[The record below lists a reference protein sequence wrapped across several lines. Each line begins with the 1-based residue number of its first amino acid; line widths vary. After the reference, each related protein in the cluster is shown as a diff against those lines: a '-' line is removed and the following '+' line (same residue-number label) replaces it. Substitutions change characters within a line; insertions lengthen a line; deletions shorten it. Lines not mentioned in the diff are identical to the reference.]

1 VLAQRSRPS
10 IASLIALSAFVFL
23 LAVGVRCLHWQDKHI
38 EIVNGRFALSGVFT
52 RYQKE
57 ARRILDEGRIL
68 FPRERSDSGD
78 ARILAHPPGYSIVVA
93 AVDRLGLPETTSLW
107 ALQIFS
113 DACAAVL
120 VLLIGLELF
129 RRWVAV
135 PAALLVAVSP
145 HLSYYT
151 LFLSPDSL
159 TVPPILLAVY
169 LVIRS
174 LKKANLIN
182 VVVAGALIGISCW
195 LNANAMLLSVFLAA
209 VVFVLFERQHRT
221 RFAVALL
228 VSTIVVIS
236 SLTIR
241 NLIVF
246 HRFIPISI
254 QAGLSLAEGIG
265 DYDRDGLLGMPR
277 SDREARQ
284 KDAEWNNRPD
294 YGVSLWNPDGI
305 DRDRTRLERGLAV
318 VRSKPG
324 WFLGVMLRRAGFMLS
339 YNDTQSR
346 PWPINTASVPPIFS
360 EPGYGHPVTI
370 QENDTSPESQPAPV
384 FVLND
389 GIISGASIPGDKSIA
404 TQNIELANGGMPLS
418 PQAAVSEDFLS
429 MRIFLS
435 ITGDRSE
442 FGDQYASAAI
452 NVKQNTD
459 YVLVMPAQLTNG
471 SMALK
476 VTSEDRRI
484 SLAQIDLA
492 RATSTEEMDDNSPIE
507 ASSKFVTLQMPF
519 ATGDR
524 NALRIVVSNNGKSS
538 SLPSVT
544 LKAAELRESGP
555 TPYAWTK
562 VVRGSIRSL
571 QRRFTTGRMLVLIVT
586 GIVLLLLAR
595 RWQAS
600 MVLLTVPVYYLLLQ
614 SPLHTEY
621 RYILP
626 IHYFLFILAG
636 VTIGFVG
643 AAMCQ
648 MAKRI
653 SGSLLNGR
661 KERRGDEEKIEDRR
675 SMIED
680 RRLRLE
686 DRGVGDGDE

>member
-1 VLAQRSRPS
+1 MAGLLDWFRSVLAQRNKPS
-10 IASLIALSAFVFL
+10 IASVLALSAFVFL

-68 FPRERSDSGD
+68 FPREQNDSGD
-78 ARILAHPPGYSIVVA
+78 ARILAHPPGYSLVVA
-93 AVDRLGLPETTSLW
+93 AIDRLGLPETPSLW
-107 ALQIFS
+107 ALQILS

-135 PAALLVAVSP
+135 PAAFLVAVSP

-169 LVIRS
+169 FVIKG
-174 LKKANLIN
+174 LKKPKLIG

-209 VVFVLFERQHRT
+209 VVFVLFDRQHRMQ
-221 RFAVALL
+221 FAVALL
-228 VSTIVVIS
+228 VSTIIVIS
-236 SLTIR
+236 PLTIR

-265 DYDRDGLLGMPR
+265 DYDRDGILGMPR

-294 YGVSLWNPDGI
+294 YEVSLWNPDGI
-305 DRDRTRLERGLAV
+305 DRDRTRLDRGLAV

-346 PWPINTASVPPIFS
+346 PWPINTASVPPIFAES
-360 EPGYGHPVTI
+360 GYGHPVMI
-370 QENDTSPESQPAPV
+370 QENDTSPESQPSSV
-384 FVLND
+384 VVLNG
-389 GIISGASIPGDKSIA
+389 GIISGASVPADTSIA
-404 TQNIELANGGMPLS
+404 NRNIELSNGGTPLS
-418 PQAAVSEDFLS
+418 SQAAASKDFLS
-429 MRIFLS
+429 MQTFLS
-435 ITGDRSE
+435 LRGDSSE
-442 FGDQYASAAI
+442 FGDQYASAPI
-452 NVKQNTD
+452 NVKENTD
-459 YVLVMPAQLTNG
+459 YVLVIPVQLTNG

-492 RATSTEEMDDNSPIE
+492 RATSPDETDENSRTEA
-507 ASSKFVTLQMPF
+507 ASGFVKLQMPF

-524 NALRIVVSNNGKSS
+524 NTVRVVVSNNGKSS
-538 SLPSVT
+538 SPPSVT
-544 LKAAELRESGP
+544 IGSAELRESGR
-555 TPYAWTK
+555 TPYVWTK
-562 VVRGSIRSL
+562 LARGTIRSL
-571 QRRFTTGRMLVLIVT
+571 QRRFTTVRVLILIVI
-586 GIVLLLLAR
+586 GILLLLVAR
-595 RWQAS
+595 RWQAAL
-600 MVLLTVPVYYLLLQ
+600 VLLTVPAYYLLLQ

-643 AAMCQ
+643 SAICQ
-648 MAKRI
+648 MAKRAL
-653 SGSLLNGR
+653 GKFADGGTEEN
-661 KERRGDEEKIEDRR
+661 RG
-675 SMIED
+675 
-680 RRLRLE
+680 
-686 DRGVGDGDE
+686 